1 MEMAKANTFFNFDM
15 LVLSILNT
23 KDCYGYEIVKMI
35 REISHGALDIKEGT
49 LYPVVHTLLKKGY
62 ISSYDI
68 IAGKRIRVYY
78 KLEASGKDYLITV
91 RQEFRKNI
99 QGVFD
104 ILEYGER
111 ESVNE

>member
-1 MEMAKANTFFNFDM
+1 MAKANTFFNFDM
-15 LVLSILNT
+15 LVLSILNV

-35 REISHGALDIKEGT
+35 KEISHGALDIKEGT

-104 ILEYGER
+104 ILEYGEGKNVD
-111 ESVNE
+111 EQ

>member
-1 MEMAKANTFFNFDM
+1 MKVNKELLKGSTSMM
-15 LVLSILNT
+15 VLNLLLNSNM
-23 KDCYGYEIVKMI
+23 YGYEMI
-35 REISHGALDIKEGT
+35 KTLKEKSQNVFELKEGT

-78 KLEASGKDYLITV
+78 KLEASGKDYLISV
-91 RQEFRKNI
+91 REEFKKNI

-104 ILEYGER
+104 ILEYGEGER
-111 ESVNE
+111 VDE

>member
-1 MEMAKANTFFNFDM
+1 MFHHFQKIFFVFW
-15 LVLSILNT
+15 
-23 KDCYGYEIVKMI
+23 
-35 REISHGALDIKEGT
+35 KEGT

-78 KLEASGKDYLITV
+78 KLEASGKDYLISV
-91 RQEFRKNI
+91 REEFKKNI

-104 ILEYGER
+104 ILEYGEG
-111 ESVNE
+111 VFLL